1 MINLQP
7 VFTSMKVANILK
19 TKDPKQKIVKEQC
32 AVYHFKWGLCN
43 KDLRVSLLDTY
54 ISASAN
60 TSNLKFVDR
69 NVHEG
74 TRGREINPAG
84 QFFGAQKMQK

>member
-1 MINLQP
+1 M
-7 VFTSMKVANILK
+7 
-19 TKDPKQKIVKEQC
+19 
-32 AVYHFKWGLCN
+32 
-43 KDLRVSLLDTY
+43 DLRVSLIDTH